1 MTTTI
6 ASLYR
11 SCNQVFER
19 LPAALV
25 LLLTR
30 LALASVFWRSAQTK
44 ISGWNF
50 AGQSWQFFNVG
61 DSAFTLFQY
70 EYKLPLL
77 PYQLA
82 AYAGTCVEFFMP
94 LLLVLGLGT
103 RFAALALFIMTC
115 VIQFLVYPDA
125 WPTHIQW
132 LALALVLMRFGGGGL
147 ALDRMLAVK

>member
-1 MTTTI
+1 MNNAV

-11 SCNQVFER
+11 SCHQVFER
-19 LPAALV
+19 LPTGLV

-61 DSAFTLFQY
+61 DSAMTLFQY
-70 EYKLPLL
+70 EYKLPLI
-77 PYQLA
+77 PYQVA
-82 AYAGTCVEFFMP
+82 AYAGTLVEFFMP

-103 RFAALALFIMTC
+103 RFAAFALLVMTG

-132 LALALVLMRFGGGGL
+132 FALALVLMRFGGGGL
-147 ALDRMLAVK
+147 ALDRLLR